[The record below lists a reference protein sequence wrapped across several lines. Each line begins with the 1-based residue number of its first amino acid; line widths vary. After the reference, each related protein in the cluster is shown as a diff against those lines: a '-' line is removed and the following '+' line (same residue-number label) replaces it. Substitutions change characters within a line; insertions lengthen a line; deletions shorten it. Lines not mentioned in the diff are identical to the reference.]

1 MSEEQTTQ
9 IKQELSSN
17 GEDSDIE
24 FVEEN
29 APDASNL
36 RKIRNALMTVDA
48 NANLKVESDEC
59 YPHSPTPARGLFISW
74 QKRHYNYSTLCVKY
88 GGLIS
93 WVPCACAYQIVAPIT
108 NIQIQRLC
116 DCIYIIHGCNIYSYL
131 YFIFYLFIIIIFIKF
146 LCYEKNDFRQNQK
159 QRTIKTC
166 ISVRR
171 FPKGC

>member
-1 MSEEQTTQ
+1 MSEEQATQ

-24 FVEEN
+24 FMGEN
-29 APDASNL
+29 APNASNL

-93 WVPCACAYQIVAPIT
+93 WVPCACACQIVAPCKPL
-108 NIQIQRLC
+108 QIYKYN
-116 DCIYIIHGCNIYSYL
+116 DCVTVSIL
-131 YFIFYLFIIIIFIKF
+131 YMAVTYTFIFISFFIYF
-146 LCYEKNDFRQNQK
+146 
-159 QRTIKTC
+159 
-166 ISVRR
+166 
-171 FPKGC
+171 